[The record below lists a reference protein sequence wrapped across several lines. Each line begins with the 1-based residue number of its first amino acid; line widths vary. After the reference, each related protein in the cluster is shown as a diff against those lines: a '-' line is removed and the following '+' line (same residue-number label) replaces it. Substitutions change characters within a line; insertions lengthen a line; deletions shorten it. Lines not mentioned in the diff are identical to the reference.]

1 MKNINHTIHSQEK
14 QNNPEIVKAR
24 NYLLESNPDRL
35 FGVYSLLKNTENS
48 IELELIENILCMYPN
63 QIQNLQNFDENSGI
77 SILDI
82 NALRKGEIS
91 YLLGKEQR
99 IKNPILLSGGV
110 IEIYGAKTKNG
121 TRDHVLLTLRDGNG
135 GADNEQYTSI
145 AGRASGDNLF
155 EENERE
161 QAEESP
167 FLLQNNSGEFF
178 LGIKKLDENFIRNL
192 ENSIEDFTHKIRN
205 ADKNSEQYI
214 QAEKYLQKLFPK
226 VENLENL
233 INILQKIVKNK
244 NYTTYQYEDILEYPL
259 ANDNIKNIKL
269 NDSEGKFFVFH
280 DTNNNTIEYRA
291 MERITGI
298 PKNFSLAGR
307 STSRLYLES
316 FNQRPNT
323 ISRTNKTKK
332 LVPIMQFF
340 TENILRK

>member
-14 QNNPEIVKAR
+14 QNNPEILKAR

-35 FGVYSLLKNTENS
+35 FGVYSLLKNTKNS

-63 QIQNLQNFDENSGI
+63 NIQDLQNFDEKSGI

-121 TRDHVLLTLRDGNG
+121 TRDHALLILRDNNG

-192 ENSIEDFTHKIRN
+192 ENSISDFIEKIWN

-214 QAEKYLQKLFPK
+214 QAERYLQKLFPK

-259 ANDNIKNIKL
+259 ANDNIKNVKL
-269 NDSEGKFFVFH
+269 NNSEGKFFVFH

-298 PKNFSLAGR
+298 PENFSLAGR
-307 STSRLYLES
+307 STSRLYLEN

-323 ISRTNKTKK
+323 ISRTNKAKK

-340 TENILRK
+340 TENVLRK